1 MNAPVRDIVAAPQ
14 RRRVRPTVI
23 AQFAALSVIWGS
35 TWLVIKDQIGVV
47 PIEWSVSYRFLFAG
61 AVMALLCVVL
71 RKSLV
76 LPRAGHG
83 LALAIA
89 LTQFTLNFNLV
100 YRAEVYLTSGLV
112 ALMFALI
119 VVPNTVLA
127 RIFLRQRIAPGF
139 VVGSVVGIGGV
150 ALLVG
155 RDLDLTGSDVGFGLA
170 LAGIAVLCASVGNVL
185 QATPRAR
192 ALPLE
197 GLLAWSLI
205 YGGLLTAAVAWAAA
219 GPPVFDT
226 RPSYIAGVL
235 YLALIATTLAFRLY
249 YAMIR
254 EIGPAR
260 SAYVN
265 VVVPLVA
272 MTLSTVFEG
281 FVWTWSAA
289 LGGVLALIG
298 LVIALRS
305 RA

>member
-35 TWLVIKDQIGVV
+35 TWLVIKNQIGIV
-47 PIEWSVSYRFLFAG
+47 PIEWSVSYRFLIAG

-112 ALMFALI
+112 ALMFSLI

-155 RDLDLTGSDVGFGLA
+155 RDLDLTGSDVGFGLV

-185 QATPRAR
+185 QATSRAR

-205 YGGLLTAAVAWAAA
+205 YGGLLTAAVAWTAA
-219 GPPVFDT
+219 GPPVFDM
-226 RPSYIAGVL
+226 RPGYVAGVL
-235 YLALIATTLAFRLY
+235 YLAFIATTLAFRLY

-281 FVWTWSAA
+281 FIWTWSAA
-289 LGGVLALIG
+289 LGGILALIG

>member
-47 PIEWSVSYRFLFAG
+47 PIEWSVSYRFLIAG

-112 ALMFALI
+112 ALMFSLI
-119 VVPNTVLA
+119 VIPNTVLA

-155 RDLDLTGSDVGFGLA
+155 RDLDLTGSDIGFGLV

-185 QATPRAR
+185 QATPRTR